1 MFKSQQIASSIN
13 ILHNLQLIQVLQ
25 SLAQNVSYFY
35 FQN

>member
-13 ILHNLQLIQVLQ
+13 ILYNLQLIQVLQ
-25 SLAQNVSYFY
+25 SLAQNLSCFY